1 MQEQNI
7 EHENKE
13 DKVMNITTPFD
24 DFGSL
29 VFDEKLMEERL
40 PNPVYKTWKQ
50 TVAKEGTLD
59 RPTADAIAH
68 AMKRWALEK
77 GATHFTH
84 WFQPMTGSTAEKH
97 DSFIEPGADGQPLT
111 RFSGKSLI
119 KG

>member
-40 PNPVYKTWKQ
+40 PNPVYKTWK
-50 TVAKEGTLD
+50 
-59 RPTADAIAH
+59 
-68 AMKRWALEK
+68 
-77 GATHFTH
+77 
-84 WFQPMTGSTAEKH
+84 
-97 DSFIEPGADGQPLT
+97 
-111 RFSGKSLI
+111 
-119 KG
+119 